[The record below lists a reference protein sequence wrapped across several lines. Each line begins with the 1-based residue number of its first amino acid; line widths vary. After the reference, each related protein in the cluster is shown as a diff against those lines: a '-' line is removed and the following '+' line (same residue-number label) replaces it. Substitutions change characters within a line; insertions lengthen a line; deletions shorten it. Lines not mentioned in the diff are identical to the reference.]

1 MPRLG
6 REGHSRHRGGQG
18 DTQLR
23 ALERCEQPQ
32 RARSSMSNGSAPRAE
47 PKFPPPAGAVTRGCP
62 RGGLGGTGWAPAA
75 SGGAGGAKHPPPP
88 SAGHQRVV
96 SLQHVSSIIYRP
108 GGAITI
114 HNSRAVM
121 FYKFKPAVWLPGLLA
136 IFTSQM
142 AFLPKRQWLALGAL
156 NSKGH
161 PKNGRFWGCGHLSQG
176 LHRCCSLKL

>member
-1 MPRLG
+1 MDRGTPSSVHCRGVSSPSEPGAPCPTGLHQGLSQNFPHQLG
-6 REGHSRHRGGQG
+6 LSPVAALVGDSVAPGGLP
-18 DTQLR
+18 QLR
-23 ALERCEQPQ
+23 EEQ
-32 RARSSMSNGSAPRAE
+32 GE
-47 PKFPPPAGAVTRGCP
+47 PNI
-62 RGGLGGTGWAPAA
+62 
-75 SGGAGGAKHPPPP
+75 PPP